1 MRTVCRGTRAWSAAR
16 RALPAVMAALILAGI
31 WEAVVSAFRVPPWL
45 LPAPS
50 RILLEIVVQR
60 RPLFT
65 HSMWTLYE
73 ALIGLA
79 LAVALGV
86 GLGALVHQIRI
97 LRRSVYPLLV
107 LSQTVPLVVLAPL
120 LVIWFGYGL
129 APKIIV
135 VVLACFFPVVVST
148 VTGLESAD
156 PDLIRLFKAMGAGPA
171 RIFSMVRLPS
181 ALPGILSG
189 TRVAATYS
197 VMAAVVGEWMG
208 SDRGLGVYIV
218 RSAHSFLTARVFAGI
233 VLVSLFSVVLFE
245 AVGRIEHVAVYWRRD
260 ETSDVRV
267 DCATD

>member
-1 MRTVCRGTRAWSAAR
+1 MSTAITRTSARAAFR
-16 RALPAVMAALILAGI
+16 RVLPAITAAFLLVGI
-31 WEAVVSAFRVPPWL
+31 WEAVVAIFRVPPWL

-60 RPLFT
+60 QPLLA
-65 HSMWTLYE
+65 HSVWTLYE
-73 ALIGLA
+73 ALVGLA
-79 LAVALGV
+79 LAVAFGV
-86 GLGALVHQIRI
+86 VLGALVHQIRV
-97 LRRSVYPLLV
+97 LRRSIYPLLV
-107 LSQTVPLVVLAPL
+107 VSQTVPLIVLAPL

-135 VVLACFFPVVVST
+135 VVLACFFPVVVNT

-156 PDLIRLFKAMGAGPA
+156 PDLIRLFRSMGAGPGKV
-171 RIFSMVRLPS
+171 FSMVRLPS
-181 ALPGILSG
+181 ALPDILSG

-233 VLVSLFSVVLFE
+233 ALVSLFSVLLFA
-245 AVGRIEHVAVYWRRD
+245 AVGRIEHIAVYWRRE
-260 ETSDVRV
+260 ETPDVRA
-267 DCATD
+267 DFTTD